1 MDRQDVL
8 DAFCTGFN
16 AYLVRTKQTSK
27 ELTKKISCS
36 EANVSKWKK
45 FKGLPSLEVVFK
57 LVKNGMTLQEVFG
70 KDMAEKLS
78 VDFQKN
84 LVSENPT
91 AAKNFSLQLLEF
103 LNEKIK
109 EFKAV

>member
-1 MDRQDVL
+1 MDRQEII

-16 AYLVRTKQTSK
+16 AYLVRSRQTSK
-27 ELTKKISCS
+27 ELAKKISCS

-45 FKGLPSLEVVFK
+45 FKGLPSLEVVFE
-57 LVKNGMTLQEVFG
+57 LIKNGMTLQEIFG
-70 KDMAEKLS
+70 KDIAKKLS

-84 LVSENPT
+84 LVSDDPT
-91 AAKNFSLQLLEF
+91 AAKNFSLQLLGF

-109 EFKAV
+109 DFKPV